1 MTPAYRVL
9 VSRPQAPRITCW
21 EPGALVDEPYRTNNL
36 LWHGVGYGCRRVY
49 RGICRLTFRVVLL
62 VMLSVG
68 MLRLNVALG
77 KAINMITQ
85 GNIKPSPKFFY
96 GYVIVAATFIIAAL
110 VEGAMYSFGIFFDP
124 LLTEFGWTRAM
135 TSGAFSLFML
145 FGIPIS
151 PIAGKLTDRFGG
163 RTVLT
168 VCGSLLVV
176 GYLLL
181 SRTSTIWQL
190 YLFYGVIVGTG
201 MGFYWVPLLSTV
213 PEWFVKKRGLV
224 MGIVT
229 SGIGIGQLIVP
240 PLADW
245 SISTYGWRT
254 SYILLGA
261 TMAIIIA
268 AAQFLRRPKQMGVL
282 AYGAGNKDQ
291 EVPVAKVRGFSV
303 REAICTRQFWI
314 VSGLWFCWQ
323 FCLAVVLVHSVI
335 YAIGLGMSSA
345 GAAKIL
351 SIIGLAGIMGR
362 LAFGR
367 FADVI
372 GVKSIVVAPF
382 ILMSLAFSG
391 LIIGGVGII
400 YLFAVVFGIAY
411 SAVEVLQ
418 SPTIAEL
425 FGLSSLGA
433 ILGATHGIGHIGSV
447 LGAVIAGYIFD
458 VTSSYRMALFIC
470 VAMGITGVILS
481 VFLKPTGSISTG
493 MERRLKQYKS
503 C

>member
-1 MTPAYRVL
+1 
-9 VSRPQAPRITCW
+9 
-21 EPGALVDEPYRTNNL
+21 
-36 LWHGVGYGCRRVY
+36 
-49 RGICRLTFRVVLL
+49 
-62 VMLSVG
+62 ML
-68 MLRLNVALG
+68 
-77 KAINMITQ
+77 
-85 GNIKPSPKFFY
+85 PKFFY
-96 GYVIVAATFIIAAL
+96 GYVIVAVTFIIAMIA
-110 VEGAMYSFGIFFDP
+110 EGAMYSFGIFFDP
-124 LLTEFGWTRAM
+124 LLTEFGWTRTM

-145 FGIPIS
+145 LGIPVS
-151 PIAGKLTDRFGG
+151 PIAGKLTDKFGG
-163 RTVLT
+163 RPVLT
-168 VCGSLLVV
+168 LCGLLLGA

-181 SRTSTIWQL
+181 SHTSTIWQL
-190 YLFYGVIVGTG
+190 YLFYGVIAGAG
-201 MGFYWVPLLSTV
+201 MSFYWVPLLSTV
-213 PEWFVKKRGLV
+213 PEWFTKKRGLM

-229 SGIGIGQLIVP
+229 SGIGIGQLIIP

-254 SYILLGA
+254 SYILLGT

-268 AAQFLRRPKQMGVL
+268 AAQFLRRPKPMGVL
-282 AYGAGNKDQ
+282 AYGESEISPEA
-291 EVPVAKVRGFSV
+291 PVADVRGFSL
-303 REAICTRQFWI
+303 RKAIRGRQLWM

-323 FCLAVVLVHSVI
+323 FCMAVVLVHIVI
-335 YAIGLGMSSA
+335 YAIGLGMSST

-351 SIIGLAGIMGR
+351 SIIGIAGIMGR

-372 GVKSIVVAPF
+372 GLRFALVVAF
-382 ILMSLAFSG
+382 ILMSAAFWG
-391 LIIGGVGII
+391 LIISGVSII
-400 YLFAVVFGIAY
+400 YIFAVVFGIAY

-418 SPTIAEL
+418 SLTIAEL

-458 VTSSYRMALFIC
+458 VTGNYQMAFLIC
-470 VAMGITGVILS
+470 VAMGITGIILS
-481 VFLKPTGSISTG
+481 VLLKPTGSISTG